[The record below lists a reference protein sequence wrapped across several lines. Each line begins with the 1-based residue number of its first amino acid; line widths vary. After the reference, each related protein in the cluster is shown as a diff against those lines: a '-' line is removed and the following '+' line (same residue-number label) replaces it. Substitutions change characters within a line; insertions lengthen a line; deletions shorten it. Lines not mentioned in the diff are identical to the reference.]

1 MYKTI
6 DISYKCEWVFFVA
19 GELNLI
25 SEEISEEKLKLENQ
39 HFLRFMGSPLK
50 GQERGMAFVLPRRY

>member
-1 MYKTI
+1 M
-6 DISYKCEWVFFVA
+6 VFFFFVA
-19 GELNLI
+19 RELNLI